1 MATPSSKVGLA
12 RFWKNEVI
20 MWSSHSTLILAAATG
35 LLACLLGP
43 SLGKPSAPDPDRSLK
58 DLQKERVEVITE
70 RVAIARKAAKAGA
83 GFADEVR
90 FWEERLAIATAEME
104 GKTADLRKIYE
115 RRLEAIRVAEQAA
128 EKLHKAG
135 SGSFA
140 EVLEARDV
148 RLETE
153 IALARLK

>member
-1 MATPSSKVGLA
+1 MRSSLSTP
-12 RFWKNEVI
+12 I
-20 MWSSHSTLILAAATG
+20 MAAATG
-35 LLACLLGP
+35 LLACLLGASLARP
-43 SLGKPSAPDPDRSLK
+43 STADEDRSLK
-58 DLQKERVEVITE
+58 DLQKELVDVIEE
-70 RVAIARKAAKAGA
+70 RVAMAKKAAKAGA

-90 FWEERLAIATAEME
+90 YWEERLAIATAEMDGE
-104 GKTADLRKIYE
+104 SAVLRKIYE

-140 EVLEARDV
+140 EVLEVRCI

-153 IALARLK
+153 ITLARHR

>member
-1 MATPSSKVGLA
+1 MRSSLSTA
-12 RFWKNEVI
+12 I
-20 MWSSHSTLILAAATG
+20 MAAATG
-35 LLACLLGP
+35 LLVCLLGP
-43 SLGKPSAPDPDRSLK
+43 SLARTSTADEDRSLK
-58 DLQKERVEVITE
+58 DLQKERVDVITE
-70 RVAIARKAAKAGA
+70 RVTMAKKAAKAGV

-104 GKTADLRKIYE
+104 GKSADLRKIYE
-115 RRLEAIRVAEQAA
+115 RRLEAIRAMEQAA
-128 EKLHKAG
+128 EKVHKAG

-140 EVLEARDV
+140 EVLEARDI